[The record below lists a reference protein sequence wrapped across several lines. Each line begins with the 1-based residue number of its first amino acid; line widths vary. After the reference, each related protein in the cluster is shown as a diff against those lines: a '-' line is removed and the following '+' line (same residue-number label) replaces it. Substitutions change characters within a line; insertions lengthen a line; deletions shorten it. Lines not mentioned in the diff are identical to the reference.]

1 MELLLNRGR
10 SINEFKYI
18 NLKFCFFRLYYS
30 AANKY
35 AYEFQYWLI
44 MIPKEILKKVKQ
56 IQIRSSRLVND
67 VLAGEYVSVFK
78 GRGME
83 FDEVREYQAGDDIR
97 TIDWNVTARLGHP
110 YIKRYTEEREL
121 TIMFLVDLSFSG
133 EFGSMKQFKNEIATE
148 ICAVLAFS
156 AVRNNDKVGLI
167 LFTDKIEKFVPPKK
181 GKTHVLRVI
190 REVLYYKPENKGTDI
205 SVALEYLLKVTKCKT
220 VCFLVSDFITE
231 GFERALR
238 IANKRHDM
246 VAVSVT
252 DPRELEIPNVGFVE
266 LEDAET
272 GEITLI
278 DTSDRKMM
286 ERFNKFN
293 VNNMEERA
301 KLFRGMGVDLVDVR
315 TDSSYVE
322 PIMKFFRAREK
333 RLQF

>member
-1 MELLLNRGR
+1 
-10 SINEFKYI
+10 
-18 NLKFCFFRLYYS
+18 
-30 AANKY
+30 
-35 AYEFQYWLI
+35 
-44 MIPKEILKKVKQ
+44 MIPKEILKKVRQ

-83 FDEVREYQAGDDIR
+83 FEDVREYQAGDDIR

-110 YIKRYTEEREL
+110 YIKRFKEEREL
-121 TIMFLVDLSFSG
+121 TIMFLVDLSYSG

-148 ICAVLAFS
+148 ICALLALS

-205 SVALEYLLKVTKCKT
+205 TVALEYLLKVTKRKA

-238 IANKRHDM
+238 IANKRHDIT
-246 VAVSVT
+246 AVSIT

-272 GEITLI
+272 GGITLV
-278 DTSDRKMM
+278 DTSDRKMT
-286 ERFNKFN
+286 ERFNRFN
-293 VNNMEERA
+293 IKNMQDRA
-301 KLFRGMGVDLVDVR
+301 NLFRGMGVDLIDVR
-315 TDSSYVE
+315 TDRSYVE
-322 PIMKFFRAREK
+322 PIMKFFRTREK
-333 RLQF
+333 RLRH

>member
-1 MELLLNRGR
+1 
-10 SINEFKYI
+10 
-18 NLKFCFFRLYYS
+18 
-30 AANKY
+30 
-35 AYEFQYWLI
+35 

-133 EFGSMKQFKNEIATE
+133 EFGSAKQFKNEIATE

-205 SVALEYLLKVTKCKT
+205 SVALEYLLKVTKRKT

-231 GFERALR
+231 GFERVLR

-246 VAVSVT
+246 VAVSIT

-286 ERFNKFN
+286 ERFNRFN
-293 VNNMEERA
+293 IKNMEERA

>member
-1 MELLLNRGR
+1 
-10 SINEFKYI
+10 
-18 NLKFCFFRLYYS
+18 
-30 AANKY
+30 
-35 AYEFQYWLI
+35 

-83 FDEVREYQAGDDIR
+83 FEDVREYQAGDDIR

-110 YIKRYTEEREL
+110 YIKRFKEEREL
-121 TIMFLVDLSFSG
+121 TIMFLVDLSYSG

-148 ICAVLAFS
+148 ICALLALS

-205 SVALEYLLKVTKCKT
+205 SVALEYLLKVTKRKT

-238 IANKRHDM
+238 IANKRHDIT
-246 VAVSVT
+246 AVSIT

-272 GEITLI
+272 GGITLV
-278 DTSDRKMM
+278 DTSDRKMT
-286 ERFNKFN
+286 ERFNRFN
-293 VNNMEERA
+293 TKNMQDRA
-301 KLFRGMGVDLVDVR
+301 NLFRGMGVDLIDVR

-322 PIMKFFRAREK
+322 PIMKFFRTREK
-333 RLQF
+333 RLRH

>member
-1 MELLLNRGR
+1 
-10 SINEFKYI
+10 
-18 NLKFCFFRLYYS
+18 
-30 AANKY
+30 
-35 AYEFQYWLI
+35 

-83 FDEVREYQAGDDIR
+83 FEDVREYQAGDDIR

-110 YIKRYTEEREL
+110 YIKRFKEEREL
-121 TIMFLVDLSFSG
+121 TIMFLVDLSYSG

-148 ICAVLAFS
+148 ICALLALS

-205 SVALEYLLKVTKCKT
+205 SIALEYLLKVTKRKT

-231 GFERALR
+231 GFEHALR
-238 IANKRHDM
+238 IANKRHDIT
-246 VAVSVT
+246 AVSIT

-278 DTSDRKMM
+278 DTSDRKMT
-286 ERFNKFN
+286 ERFNRFN
-293 VNNMEERA
+293 IKNMQDRA
-301 KLFRGMGVDLVDVR
+301 NILRSMGVDLIDVR
-315 TDSSYVE
+315 TDRSYVE
-322 PIMKFFRAREK
+322 PIMKFFRTREK
-333 RLQF
+333 RLRH

>member
-1 MELLLNRGR
+1 
-10 SINEFKYI
+10 
-18 NLKFCFFRLYYS
+18 
-30 AANKY
+30 
-35 AYEFQYWLI
+35 

-190 REVLYYKPENKGTDI
+190 REVLYFKPENKGTDI
-205 SVALEYLLKVTKCKT
+205 SIALEYLLKVTKRKT

-231 GFERALR
+231 GFDRALR

-246 VAVSVT
+246 VAVSIT

-286 ERFNKFN
+286 ERFKRFN
-293 VNNMEERA
+293 IKSMEERA

>member
-1 MELLLNRGR
+1 
-10 SINEFKYI
+10 
-18 NLKFCFFRLYYS
+18 
-30 AANKY
+30 
-35 AYEFQYWLI
+35 

-83 FDEVREYQAGDDIR
+83 FEDVREYQAGDDIR

-110 YIKRYTEEREL
+110 YIKRFKEEREL
-121 TIMFLVDLSFSG
+121 TIMFLVDLSYSG

-148 ICAVLAFS
+148 ICALLALS

-205 SVALEYLLKVTKCKT
+205 TVALEYLLKVTKRKA

-238 IANKRHDM
+238 IANKRHDIT
-246 VAVSVT
+246 AVSIT

-272 GEITLI
+272 GGITLV
-278 DTSDRKMM
+278 DTSDRKMT
-286 ERFNKFN
+286 ERFNRFN
-293 VNNMEERA
+293 IKNMQDRA
-301 KLFRGMGVDLVDVR
+301 NLFRGMGVDLIDVR
-315 TDSSYVE
+315 TDRSYVE
-322 PIMKFFRAREK
+322 PIMKFFRTREK
-333 RLQF
+333 RLRH

>member
-1 MELLLNRGR
+1 
-10 SINEFKYI
+10 
-18 NLKFCFFRLYYS
+18 
-30 AANKY
+30 
-35 AYEFQYWLI
+35 

-133 EFGSMKQFKNEIATE
+133 EFGSKKQFKNEIATE

-205 SVALEYLLKVTKCKT
+205 SIALEYLLKVTKRKT

-246 VAVSVT
+246 VAVSIT

-272 GEITLI
+272 GEVTLI

-286 ERFNKFN
+286 ERFSRFN
-293 VNNMEERA
+293 IKNMEERT

>member
-1 MELLLNRGR
+1 
-10 SINEFKYI
+10 
-18 NLKFCFFRLYYS
+18 
-30 AANKY
+30 
-35 AYEFQYWLI
+35 

-156 AVRNNDKVGLI
+156 AVRNNDKVGLL

-190 REVLYYKPENKGTDI
+190 REVLYFKPENKGTDI
-205 SVALEYLLKVTKCKT
+205 SIALEYLLKVTKRKT
-220 VCFLVSDFITE
+220 VCFLLSDFITE

-246 VAVSVT
+246 VAVSIT

-278 DTSDRKMM
+278 DTADRKMM
-286 ERFNKFN
+286 ERFNRFN
-293 VNNMEERA
+293 VKNMEERA

-333 RLQF
+333 RLQY

>member
-1 MELLLNRGR
+1 
-10 SINEFKYI
+10 
-18 NLKFCFFRLYYS
+18 
-30 AANKY
+30 
-35 AYEFQYWLI
+35 

-56 IQIRSSRLVND
+56 IQIRSSSLVND

-190 REVLYYKPENKGTDI
+190 REVLYFKPENKGTDI
-205 SVALEYLLKVTKCKT
+205 SIALEYLLKVTKRKT
-220 VCFLVSDFITE
+220 VCFLLSDFITE

-246 VAVSVT
+246 VAVSIT

-278 DTSDRKMM
+278 DTADRKMM
-286 ERFNKFN
+286 DRFNRFN
-293 VNNMEERA
+293 VKNMEERA

>member
-1 MELLLNRGR
+1 
-10 SINEFKYI
+10 
-18 NLKFCFFRLYYS
+18 
-30 AANKY
+30 
-35 AYEFQYWLI
+35 
-44 MIPKEILKKVKQ
+44 MIPKEILKKVRQ

-83 FDEVREYQAGDDIR
+83 FEGVREYQAGDDIR
-97 TIDWNVTARLGHP
+97 TIDWNVTARMGHP
-110 YIKRYTEEREL
+110 YIKRFTEEREL
-121 TIMFLVDLSFSG
+121 TIMFLVDLSYSG

-148 ICAVLAFS
+148 ICALLALS

-190 REVLYYKPENKGTDI
+190 REVLYYKPVNKGTDI
-205 SVALEYLLKVTKCKT
+205 SIALEYLIKVTKRKT
-220 VCFLVSDFITE
+220 VCFLISDFITE
-231 GFERALR
+231 GFEHTLR
-238 IANKRHDM
+238 IANKRHDII
-246 VAVSVT
+246 AASIT

-286 ERFNKFN
+286 ERFNRFN
-293 VNNMEERA
+293 TKNMEERA
-301 KLFRGMGVDLVDVR
+301 KLFRSMGVDLIDVR
-315 TDSSYVE
+315 TDRSYVE

-333 RLQF
+333 RLQY

>member
-1 MELLLNRGR
+1 
-10 SINEFKYI
+10 
-18 NLKFCFFRLYYS
+18 
-30 AANKY
+30 
-35 AYEFQYWLI
+35 

-83 FDEVREYQAGDDIR
+83 FEDVREYQAGDDIR

-110 YIKRYTEEREL
+110 YIKRFKEEREL
-121 TIMFLVDLSFSG
+121 TIMFLVDLSYSG

-148 ICAVLAFS
+148 ICALLALS

-205 SVALEYLLKVTKCKT
+205 SIALEYLLKVTKRKT

-238 IANKRHDM
+238 IANKRHDIT
-246 VAVSVT
+246 AVSIT

-272 GEITLI
+272 GGITLI
-278 DTSDRKMM
+278 DTSDRKMTK
-286 ERFNKFN
+286 RFNRFN
-293 VNNMEERA
+293 IKNMQDRA
-301 KLFRGMGVDLVDVR
+301 NLFRGMGVDLIDVR

-322 PIMKFFRAREK
+322 PIMKFFRTREK
-333 RLQF
+333 RLRH

>member
-1 MELLLNRGR
+1 
-10 SINEFKYI
+10 
-18 NLKFCFFRLYYS
+18 
-30 AANKY
+30 
-35 AYEFQYWLI
+35 

-190 REVLYYKPENKGTDI
+190 REVLYFKPENKGTDI
-205 SVALEYLLKVTKCKT
+205 SIALEYLLKVTKRKT
-220 VCFLVSDFITE
+220 VCFLLSDFITE

-246 VAVSVT
+246 VAVSIT

-286 ERFNKFN
+286 ERFNRFN
-293 VNNMEERA
+293 VKNMEERA

-322 PIMKFFRAREK
+322 PIMRFFRAREK
-333 RLQF
+333 RLRF

>member
-1 MELLLNRGR
+1 
-10 SINEFKYI
+10 
-18 NLKFCFFRLYYS
+18 
-30 AANKY
+30 
-35 AYEFQYWLI
+35 

-83 FDEVREYQAGDDIR
+83 FEEVREYQAGDDIR

-110 YIKRYTEEREL
+110 YIKRFKEEREL
-121 TIMFLVDLSFSG
+121 TIMFLVDLSYSG
-133 EFGSMKQFKNEIATE
+133 EFGSVKQLKNEIATE
-148 ICAVLAFS
+148 ICALLALS

-205 SVALEYLLKVTKCKT
+205 SIALEYLLKVTKRKT
-220 VCFLVSDFITE
+220 VCFLISDFITE
-231 GFERALR
+231 GFEHALR
-238 IANKRHDM
+238 TANKRHDII
-246 VAVSVT
+246 AASIT

-278 DTSDRKMM
+278 DTSDREMM
-286 ERFNKFN
+286 ERFNRFN
-293 VNNMEERA
+293 TNSMQDRE
-301 KLFRGMGVDLVDVR
+301 KLFRGMGVDLIDVR
-315 TDSSYVE
+315 TDKSYVE
-322 PIMKFFRAREK
+322 PIMKFFRTREK
-333 RLQF
+333 RLKY

>member
-1 MELLLNRGR
+1 
-10 SINEFKYI
+10 
-18 NLKFCFFRLYYS
+18 
-30 AANKY
+30 
-35 AYEFQYWLI
+35 

-190 REVLYYKPENKGTDI
+190 REVLYFKPENKGTDI
-205 SVALEYLLKVTKCKT
+205 SIALEYLLKVTKRKT
-220 VCFLVSDFITE
+220 VCFLLSDFITE

-246 VAVSVT
+246 VAVSIT

-278 DTSDRKMM
+278 DTADRKMM
-286 ERFNKFN
+286 ERFNRFN
-293 VNNMEERA
+293 VKNMEERA

>member
-1 MELLLNRGR
+1 
-10 SINEFKYI
+10 
-18 NLKFCFFRLYYS
+18 
-30 AANKY
+30 
-35 AYEFQYWLI
+35 
-44 MIPKEILKKVKQ
+44 MIPKEILKKVRQ

-78 GRGME
+78 GVGME
-83 FDEVREYQAGDDIR
+83 FEEVREYQAGDDIR
-97 TIDWNVTARLGHP
+97 TIDWNVTARMGHP
-110 YIKRYTEEREL
+110 YIKRFTEEREL
-121 TIMFLVDLSFSG
+121 TIMFLVDLSYSG

-148 ICAVLAFS
+148 ICALLALS

-205 SVALEYLLKVTKCKT
+205 SIALEYLLKVTKRKA
-220 VCFLVSDFITE
+220 VCFLISDFITE
-231 GFERALR
+231 GFEHALR
-238 IANKRHDM
+238 IANKRHDII
-246 VAVSVT
+246 AASIT

-286 ERFNKFN
+286 ERFNRFN
-293 VNNMEERA
+293 TKNMEERA
-301 KLFRGMGVDLVDVR
+301 KLFRSMGVDLIDVR
-315 TDSSYVE
+315 TDRSYVE

-333 RLQF
+333 RLQY

>member
-1 MELLLNRGR
+1 
-10 SINEFKYI
+10 
-18 NLKFCFFRLYYS
+18 
-30 AANKY
+30 
-35 AYEFQYWLI
+35 
-44 MIPKEILKKVKQ
+44 MIPKEILKKVRQ

-83 FDEVREYQAGDDIR
+83 FEEVREYQAGDDIR
-97 TIDWNVTARLGHP
+97 TIDWNVTARMGHP
-110 YIKRYTEEREL
+110 YIKRFTEEREL
-121 TIMFLVDLSFSG
+121 TIMFLVDLSYSG

-148 ICAVLAFS
+148 ICALLALS

-205 SVALEYLLKVTKCKT
+205 SVALEYLLKVTKRKT

-238 IANKRHDM
+238 IANKRHDIT
-246 VAVSVT
+246 AVSIT

-272 GEITLI
+272 GGITLV
-278 DTSDRKMM
+278 DTSDRKMT
-286 ERFNKFN
+286 ERFNRFN
-293 VNNMEERA
+293 IKNMQDRA
-301 KLFRGMGVDLVDVR
+301 NLFRGMGVDLIDVR
-315 TDSSYVE
+315 TDKSYVE
-322 PIMKFFRAREK
+322 PIMKFFRTREK
-333 RLQF
+333 RLRH

>member
-1 MELLLNRGR
+1 
-10 SINEFKYI
+10 
-18 NLKFCFFRLYYS
+18 
-30 AANKY
+30 
-35 AYEFQYWLI
+35 

-121 TIMFLVDLSFSG
+121 TIMFMVDLSFSG

-205 SVALEYLLKVTKCKT
+205 SIALEYLLKVTKRKT

-246 VAVSVT
+246 VAVSIT

-293 VNNMEERA
+293 VNNMEERT

>member
-1 MELLLNRGR
+1 
-10 SINEFKYI
+10 
-18 NLKFCFFRLYYS
+18 
-30 AANKY
+30 
-35 AYEFQYWLI
+35 
-44 MIPKEILKKVKQ
+44 MIPKEILKKVRQ

-83 FDEVREYQAGDDIR
+83 FEGVREYQAGDDIR
-97 TIDWNVTARLGHP
+97 TIDWNVTARMGHP
-110 YIKRYTEEREL
+110 YIKRFTEEREL
-121 TIMFLVDLSFSG
+121 TIMFLVDLSYSG

-148 ICAVLAFS
+148 ICALLALS

-190 REVLYYKPENKGTDI
+190 REVLYYKPVNKGTDI
-205 SVALEYLLKVTKCKT
+205 SIALEYLIKVTKRKA
-220 VCFLVSDFITE
+220 VCFLISDFITE
-231 GFERALR
+231 GFEHTLR
-238 IANKRHDM
+238 IANKRHDII
-246 VAVSVT
+246 AASIT

-286 ERFNKFN
+286 ERFNRFN
-293 VNNMEERA
+293 TKNMEERA
-301 KLFRGMGVDLVDVR
+301 KLFRSMGVDLIDVR
-315 TDSSYVE
+315 TDRSYVE

-333 RLQF
+333 RLQY

>member
-1 MELLLNRGR
+1 
-10 SINEFKYI
+10 
-18 NLKFCFFRLYYS
+18 
-30 AANKY
+30 
-35 AYEFQYWLI
+35 

-190 REVLYYKPENKGTDI
+190 REVLYFKPENKGTDI
-205 SVALEYLLKVTKCKT
+205 SIALEYLLKVTKRKT
-220 VCFLVSDFITE
+220 VCFLLSDFITE

-246 VAVSVT
+246 VAVSIT

-278 DTSDRKMM
+278 DTADRKMM
-286 ERFNKFN
+286 DRFNRFN
-293 VNNMEERA
+293 VKNMEERA

-315 TDSSYVE
+315 TDSSYIE

>member
-1 MELLLNRGR
+1 
-10 SINEFKYI
+10 
-18 NLKFCFFRLYYS
+18 
-30 AANKY
+30 
-35 AYEFQYWLI
+35 

-133 EFGSMKQFKNEIATE
+133 EFGSKKQFKNEIATE
-148 ICAVLAFS
+148 ICALLALS

-205 SVALEYLLKVTKCKT
+205 SIALEYLLKVTKRKT

-246 VAVSVT
+246 VAVSIT

-272 GEITLI
+272 GEIMLV

-286 ERFNKFN
+286 ERFNRFN
-293 VNNMEERA
+293 TKNMEERA
-301 KLFRGMGVDLVDVR
+301 RLLRGMGVDLVDVR

-322 PIMKFFRAREK
+322 PIMKFFKAREK
-333 RLQF
+333 RIRF

>member
-1 MELLLNRGR
+1 
-10 SINEFKYI
+10 
-18 NLKFCFFRLYYS
+18 
-30 AANKY
+30 
-35 AYEFQYWLI
+35 

-190 REVLYYKPENKGTDI
+190 REVLYFKPENKGTDI
-205 SVALEYLLKVTKCKT
+205 SIALEYLLKVTKRKT
-220 VCFLVSDFITE
+220 VCFLLSDFITE

-246 VAVSVT
+246 VAVSIT

-272 GEITLI
+272 GEIKLI

-293 VNNMEERA
+293 VKNMEERV

-333 RLQF
+333 RLQY

>member
-1 MELLLNRGR
+1 
-10 SINEFKYI
+10 
-18 NLKFCFFRLYYS
+18 
-30 AANKY
+30 
-35 AYEFQYWLI
+35 

-133 EFGSMKQFKNEIATE
+133 EFGSKKQFKNEIATE
-148 ICAVLAFS
+148 ICALLALS

-205 SVALEYLLKVTKCKT
+205 SIALEYLLKVTKRKT

-246 VAVSVT
+246 VAVSIT

-272 GEITLI
+272 GEITLV

-286 ERFNKFN
+286 ERFNRFN
-293 VNNMEERA
+293 IKNMEERA
-301 KLFRGMGVDLVDVR
+301 RLLRGMGVDLVDVR

-333 RLQF
+333 RLRF

>member
-1 MELLLNRGR
+1 
-10 SINEFKYI
+10 
-18 NLKFCFFRLYYS
+18 
-30 AANKY
+30 
-35 AYEFQYWLI
+35 
-44 MIPKEILKKVKQ
+44 MIPKEILKKVRQ

-78 GRGME
+78 GCGME
-83 FDEVREYQAGDDIR
+83 FEEVREYQAGDDIR
-97 TIDWNVTARLGHP
+97 TIDWNVTARMGHP
-110 YIKRYTEEREL
+110 YIKRFTEEREL
-121 TIMFLVDLSFSG
+121 TIMFLVDLSYSG
-133 EFGSMKQFKNEIATE
+133 EFGSVKQFKNEIATE
-148 ICAVLAFS
+148 ICALLALS

-205 SVALEYLLKVTKCKT
+205 SIALEYLLKVTRRKA
-220 VCFLVSDFITE
+220 VCFLISDFITE
-231 GFERALR
+231 GFEHALR
-238 IANKRHDM
+238 IANKRHDII
-246 VAVSVT
+246 AASIT

-286 ERFNKFN
+286 ERFNRFN
-293 VNNMEERA
+293 TKNMEERA
-301 KLFRGMGVDLVDVR
+301 KLFRSMGVDLIDVR
-315 TDSSYVE
+315 TDRSYVE

-333 RLQF
+333 RLQY

>member
-1 MELLLNRGR
+1 
-10 SINEFKYI
+10 
-18 NLKFCFFRLYYS
+18 
-30 AANKY
+30 
-35 AYEFQYWLI
+35 

-83 FDEVREYQAGDDIR
+83 FDEVREYQPGDDIR

-133 EFGSMKQFKNEIATE
+133 EFGSKKQFKNEIATE
-148 ICAVLAFS
+148 ICALLALS

-205 SVALEYLLKVTKCKT
+205 SIALEYLLKVTKRKT

-246 VAVSVT
+246 VAVSIT

-272 GEITLI
+272 GEITLV

-286 ERFNKFN
+286 ERYNKFN
-293 VNNMEERA
+293 IKNMEDRS
-301 KLFRGMGVDLVDVR
+301 KLLRSMGVDLVDIR

>member
-1 MELLLNRGR
+1 
-10 SINEFKYI
+10 
-18 NLKFCFFRLYYS
+18 
-30 AANKY
+30 
-35 AYEFQYWLI
+35 

-133 EFGSMKQFKNEIATE
+133 EFGSKKQFKNEIATE
-148 ICAVLAFS
+148 ICALLALS

-205 SVALEYLLKVTKCKT
+205 SIALEYLLKVTKRKT

-246 VAVSVT
+246 VAVSIT

-286 ERFNKFN
+286 ERFNRFN
-293 VNNMEERA
+293 MKSMEERA
-301 KLFRGMGVDLVDVR
+301 NLLRGMGVDLVDVR

-333 RLQF
+333 RLRF

>member
-1 MELLLNRGR
+1 
-10 SINEFKYI
+10 
-18 NLKFCFFRLYYS
+18 
-30 AANKY
+30 
-35 AYEFQYWLI
+35 
-44 MIPKEILKKVKQ
+44 MIPKEILKKVRQ

-78 GRGME
+78 GCGME
-83 FDEVREYQAGDDIR
+83 FEEVREYQAGDDIR
-97 TIDWNVTARLGHP
+97 TIDWNVTARMGHP
-110 YIKRYTEEREL
+110 YIKRFTEEREL
-121 TIMFLVDLSFSG
+121 TIMFLVDLSYSG
-133 EFGSMKQFKNEIATE
+133 EFGSVKQFKNEIATE
-148 ICAVLAFS
+148 ICALLALS

-205 SVALEYLLKVTKCKT
+205 SIALEYLLKVTKRKA
-220 VCFLVSDFITE
+220 VCFLISDFITE
-231 GFERALR
+231 GFEHALR
-238 IANKRHDM
+238 IANKRHDII
-246 VAVSVT
+246 AASIT

-286 ERFNKFN
+286 ERFNRFN
-293 VNNMEERA
+293 TKNMEERA
-301 KLFRGMGVDLVDVR
+301 KLFRSMGVDLIDVR
-315 TDSSYVE
+315 TDRSYVE

-333 RLQF
+333 RLQY